1 MKLTTPSKVFI
12 SRIRKALSGNDSDP
26 LVKELATEFSAF
38 CNDVLSRL
46 EECCEINAPEDAV
59 KIAESEV
66 PLMESLE
73 TLEKFPLFSEWIS
86 YCKNN
91 SLDEPDLI
99 PEGST
104 EKLVGIYKKWSGVN
118 EFLKKRYRDAAIRKD
133 DSLLLSY
140 AGRILKV
147 DPSDEAAKDETKR
160 ILRRYFRT
168 EIKELDELVISDDR
182 LSAMAIVD
190 RLDQL
195 PFDDLKKGKSWDTAL
210 KWLNAER
217 KASDEKIASRL
228 ISGLLTQC
236 SERALDTVK
245 STVDEIELIIK
256 THRLDLD
263 KDDADIFSESKEW
276 IIEEEKRIVKEE
288 KSKDVN
294 ERFSKEITNIESN
307 WHVILKSPLKE
318 IEGSR
323 RKLTNCW
330 SEVQKLELQLAD
342 GVEDKVREYKSQL
355 DDKIGKLKK
364 KLRRRL
370 IARVGTFLA
379 VSSFIAFY
387 IFAQLRSKTLNE
399 QFENYKSART
409 VRPFDRLVKST
420 DTYRWP
426 IAFLARMRPEIENAK
441 AWIDFELDQYQ
452 SLYDKINDLNTEGD
466 SGFGRPINEYWEEF
480 IALRKGIADSA
491 TDLKIELNKHIESL
505 ERKWED
511 HRTSYVAKQRSRR
524 SKVLQ
529 DIGSVLNLSPK
540 LSVVA
545 RNEEYVKRVHS
556 INDELDDSMRVVIP
570 PAFLSDKTK
579 EELRSVGPA
588 MKEFIGQIDSFRNV
602 IKAMEDA
609 GTYAEYTTAM
619 KTFTDEGFSGTPE
632 QVAANLLVQNDKKHV
647 DVVGEILRPGQSKGW
662 TFFLQNRNKD
672 KIFPKDIEEAER
684 VVLNQI
690 SKDEK
695 YVNLHKCF
703 FTEIPSGRTFHKFCD
718 GPTKLRNRKVG
729 SNSIVERSGYFFDN
743 AKFVSGKFEYFDSG
757 IFELKDE
764 QLKKAKGITLSKEVM
779 TEESVLFNAVRPS
792 ERMMSQS
799 QQYYKDG
806 ILIVFDEIN
815 AAEKVS
821 PLYRAYLQTEYAKAI
836 LRRPHGWGLLLAP
849 SFLRDLELIEEK
861 KPPILGRNDW
871 MIESRHAKE
880 NQELK
885 EFYESKKGE
894 SYVLE
899 AKVNK
904 GLIEGVIE
912 TGFDYAGFVNHDG
925 SLVLQGPAKNAK
937 VLYGSPSSDKY
948 AVPLFIKNEAGD
960 EDLLGGGKTKG
971 WKLEGSVSP
980 FMPLL
985 YFKGDRK
992 AVIESVATEQGLT
1005 EEKIRSFAIPFF
1017 NETG

>member
-1 MKLTTPSKVFI
+1 MKLTTPSKAFI
-12 SRIRKALSGNDSDP
+12 SRIRKALSGNDPDAS
-26 LVKELATEFSAF
+26 VNELATEFSAF
-38 CNDVLSRL
+38 CNDALSRF
-46 EECCEINAPEDAV
+46 EECCEINVAEDAV

-73 TLEKFPLFSEWIS
+73 TLERFPLFSEWVS
-86 YCKNN
+86 YCKKN
-91 SLDEPDLI
+91 SLEEPELI
-99 PEGST
+99 PAGST
-104 EKLVGIYKKWSGVN
+104 EKLIGIYKKWSGVN
-118 EFLKKRYRDAAIRKD
+118 EFLRKKYRDAAIRKD

-160 ILRRYFRT
+160 ILRRYFRN

-195 PFDDLKKGKSWDTAL
+195 PFDDLKKGKSWDAAI

-217 KASDEKIASRL
+217 RASDEKIAARL
-228 ISGLLTQC
+228 ISGLPTQC
-236 SERALDTVK
+236 SERALDSVK
-245 STVDEIELIIK
+245 STVDEIESIIK
-256 THRLDLD
+256 THRIDLD
-263 KDDADIFSESKEW
+263 KDADDILSESKEW
-276 IIEEEKRIVKEE
+276 IIEEEERIIKEE

-330 SEVQKLELQLAD
+330 SEVQKLELELAD
-342 GVEDKVREYKSQL
+342 GVEQKVREYTSQL
-355 DDKIGKLKK
+355 DERIGKLKK

-370 IARVGTFLA
+370 ITRVGTFLA
-379 VSSFIAFY
+379 VSSFIALY
-387 IFAQLRSKTLNE
+387 VFAQLRSETLKE
-399 QFENYKSART
+399 QFEGYKSART
-409 VRPFDRLVKST
+409 VRPFERLVKST
-420 DTYRWP
+420 ETYRWP
-426 IAFLARMRPEIENAK
+426 IAFLARMGPEIKNAK

-452 SLYDKINDLNTEGD
+452 LLYDKINDLNTEAD

-480 IALRKGIADSA
+480 IKLRKGIADSA
-491 TDLKIELNKHIESL
+491 TDLRIELNKHIESL
-505 ERKWED
+505 ERKWGD
-511 HRTSYVAKQRSRR
+511 HRISYVGEQRARR
-524 SKVLQ
+524 NKVLK
-529 DIGSVLNLSPK
+529 DIASILNLSPK

-556 INDELDDSMRVVIP
+556 INDELDDSMKVMIP

-579 EELRSVGPA
+579 EELRSIGPEL
-588 MKEFIGQIDSFRNV
+588 KEFIGQIDSFRNV
-602 IKAMEDA
+602 IKAMNEA
-609 GTYAEYTTAM
+609 KTYAEFTMAM
-619 KTFTDEGFSGTPE
+619 KTFTGESFSGTPE
-632 QVAANLLVQNDKKHV
+632 QVAADLLVENDKKHV
-647 DVVGEILRPGQSKGW
+647 DVVGEILRPSQSKGW
-662 TFFLQNRNKD
+662 SFFLQNRKKE

-743 AKFVSGKFEYFDSG
+743 AKFISGKFEYFDSG

-764 QLKKAKGITLSKEVM
+764 QLKKAKGITLSKEEV
-779 TEESVLFNAVRPS
+779 TQESVLFNAVRPTQ
-792 ERMMSQS
+792 RMMSQS

-806 ILIVFDEIN
+806 ILIIFDEIN
-815 AAEKVS
+815 SAEKVS

-836 LRRPHGWGLLLAP
+836 LRRPHGWGLILAP
-849 SFLRDLELIEEK
+849 SFLRDLELIQEK

-871 MIESRHAKE
+871 MIESRHTKE
-880 NQELK
+880 DQDLK
-885 EFYESKKGE
+885 EFYDSKKGE

-899 AKVNK
+899 AKINQ

-925 SLVLQGPAKNAK
+925 ALILQDSAKSAK
-937 VLYGSPSSDKY
+937 VLYGSPSSEKH
-948 AVPLFIKNEAGD
+948 AVPLFRKNEGGN
-960 EDLLGGGKTKG
+960 EDLLDGGKTKG
-971 WKLEGSVSP
+971 WKLEGNVAP
-980 FMPLL
+980 FTPLL
-985 YFKGDRK
+985 YFKGDRL
-992 AVIESVATEQGLT
+992 AVIEAVSSEQGLT
-1005 EEKIRSFAIPFF
+1005 EEKIRSLAIPFF
-1017 NETG
+1017 NETE